1 MTVRAS
7 RAVGHLLVAIVSSIV
22 CISQPHAQMP
32 PGGGTPSRADP
43 LPDGPPIW
51 DYDHDGTYTCDE
63 WKRYMDQLFRLAD
76 KNRDG
81 FLSASEF
88 PVIRR
93 AERSFAQAELGYFDD
108 NGDGKVSRSELV
120 DKPSRFIGQY
130 DSNADCKVTAAEL
143 RGGTSPAPGGGGRP
157 GRGGGPGGAGGFGP
171 KF

>member
-1 MTVRAS
+1 
-7 RAVGHLLVAIVSSIV
+7 
-22 CISQPHAQMP
+22 
-32 PGGGTPSRADP
+32 

-88 PVIRR
+88 PVI
-93 AERSFAQAELGYFDD
+93 
-108 NGDGKVSRSELV
+108 V

-157 GRGGGPGGAGGFGP
+157 GRGGGGPGGFGP